1 MSRLEGAFRQY
12 YHPPGWRLALEEGLR
27 ARERDVL
34 RACDHRWSKD
44 HKRPDWDQCG
54 ICFAI
59 KNDGRKL
66 APRRWYPLGRQY
78 SCRLVAKK
86 SVILRLS
93 EDPSTG
99 ELVVTTSR

>member
-1 MSRLEGAFRQY
+1 MDARVFQLRF
-12 YHPPGWRLALEEGLR
+12 HLPGWRLAVAE
-27 ARERDVL
+27 AVQHRERDVL
-34 RACDHRWSKD
+34 RSCDHRWSKD
-44 HKRPDWDQCG
+44 RKRPDWDQCG
-54 ICFAI
+54 VCFAM

-66 APRRWYPLGRQY
+66 APRRWYPLVRQY
-78 SCRLVAKK
+78 SCRLTAKK